1 MAEPRD
7 IRTPRASDGVER
19 LKATDGYVLG
29 ENQQVEDVLAVDAEL
44 LRSEGIE
51 PAWPGF
57 GKTQRR
63 TAD

>member
-7 IRTPRASDGVER
+7 IRTPRKSDGVER

-29 ENQQVEDVLAVDAEL
+29 ENQQVEDVLAADAEL

-57 GKTQRR
+57 GNTSVK

>member
-1 MAEPRD
+1 
-7 IRTPRASDGVER
+7 VER

-29 ENQQVEDVLAVDAEL
+29 ENQQVEDVLATDAEL

-57 GKTQRR
+57 DSMQRQDRKTV
-63 TAD
+63 D